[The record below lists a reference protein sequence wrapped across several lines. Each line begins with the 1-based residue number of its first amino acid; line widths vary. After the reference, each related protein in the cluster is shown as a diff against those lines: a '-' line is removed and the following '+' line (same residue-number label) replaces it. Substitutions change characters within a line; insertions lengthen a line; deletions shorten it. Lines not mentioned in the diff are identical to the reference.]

1 MNSDRIPE
9 EQSQPPGLETPEED
23 EDAVKWDGSEAQMV
37 PDEDAEEYEDDYA
50 AVKLTYTLTEREW
63 YRALLI
69 QKLPRKRVAALWI
82 VRAVLIAAA
91 AGCFT
96 AFANLLQG
104 GFLAGG
110 IVCLIVDILIL
121 TALPYFL
128 IARQAKKRRDDLAY
142 TLKIYPDEIDVS
154 HGEETYE
161 IPLDESHFREE
172 KHGLLLIYRALNYI
186 EQGDV
191 LVLPL
196 RSVEPGMLADVE
208 AIVRAGTNRRK
219 P

>member
-63 YRALLI
+63 YRALLT

-82 VRAVLIAAA
+82 VRVLLIAGA
-91 AGCFT
+91 AGFFA
-96 AFANLLQG
+96 AFASLLQG

-110 IVCLIVDILIL
+110 IVCLLAEIL

-128 IARQAKKRRDDLAY
+128 IARQAKKRRDDLPY
-142 TLKIYPDEIDVS
+142 TLKVYPDEIEVS
-154 HGEETYE
+154 HGQEAYT
-161 IPLDESHFREE
+161 IPLDESHVREE
-172 KHGLLLIYRALNYI
+172 KHGLLLIYRGLNYI

-208 AIVRAGTNRRK
+208 AIVRAGTNRRRA
-219 P
+219 